1 MPFPEYILK
10 LDKNDNHVFNVLRRE
25 YNYFLNK
32 TAHLIAII
40 MHKYHGFLI
49 NNSYCNIT
57 LQ

>member
-32 TAHLIAII
+32 TAHALTHI
-40 MHKYHGFLI
+40 
-49 NNSYCNIT
+49 
-57 LQ
+57 